1 MSDFIT
7 DVERQYEMYCKIA
20 EEHGFIDLNAKKNGF
35 RCTTKSNEFNAGWI
49 AFTGAVAAVRDEQQA
64 KIEKL
69 EIELSTTKQVLGNV
83 IDMEVAKV
91 DNLKAQLNNMEACYV
106 EKKKELED
114 QQSKIDELNQHIK
127 RLESKL
133 DSLGADRQELVG
145 QVNDLQKQNAW
156 LSDVAERENNRAN
169 NLQQDK
175 TSTTILLGK
184 TIQEKNKLQKRINEA
199 LVCVD
204 QAKDGFYGF
213 SCDGGDTDNLA
224 KHLEKAL
231 RGASD

>member
-91 DNLKAQLNNMEACYV
+91 DNLKAQLNNMEACYI
-106 EKKKELED
+106 EKKKQVEAVSQVLCEL
-114 QQSKIDELNQHIK
+114 K
-127 RLESKL
+127 ESLKDFQEMDL
-133 DSLGADRQELVG
+133 YDKGHRVTTEYVIADL
-145 QVNDLQKQNAW
+145 KQ
-156 LSDVAERENNRAN
+156 
-169 NLQQDK
+169 
-175 TSTTILLGK
+175 
-184 TIQEKNKLQKRINEA
+184 
-199 LVCVD
+199 
-204 QAKDGFYGF
+204 
-213 SCDGGDTDNLA
+213 
-224 KHLEKAL
+224 AL
-231 RGASD
+231 RGDND